1 MRRTLLIALMALF
14 LLIPVSIPV
23 SAQEAAN
30 PDVVG
35 AWGGTLVVPGAQLR
49 IVFRITRNAD
59 GTLST
64 MMDSLDQG
72 AVDIPMDVT
81 RFDGRNLHLELTAA
95 QAVYDGVMND
105 AATEFKGLWK
115 QGGSAFELNLT
126 RKETPAALNRPQN
139 PVPPFPYRSEDVVYS
154 NTAAGITLAGTLTI
168 PSGKGPF
175 PAAILITGSGAQD
188 RDESL
193 LGHKPFL
200 VIADYLTRR
209 GTAVL
214 RVDDR
219 GVGGSTGNTAE
230 STSADFAGDVLSGV
244 QFLKGRPEIDPSRIG
259 LIGHSEGG
267 MIAPM
272 VAAQSKDVAYIVLLA
287 GPGLTGE
294 EIVRRQNELQI
305 RAAGGNDAVVAQQQE
320 YFDRLLP
327 IVRMTDPEAI
337 NKAVQDLMAWIYG
350 QMSDAEKQS
359 IGNDMSKL
367 EIALRQTMNPWFRY
381 FIDYDP
387 VPVLRKVT
395 CPVLALNGS
404 KDLQVPP
411 KEDLA
416 AIAAALEEGGNQDY
430 TTLELPGLNH
440 LFQHCQTGLG
450 TEYGI
455 IEETFA
461 PEALQIMA
469 DWILQRMGK

>member
-214 RVDDR
+214 RVDD
-219 GVGGSTGNTAE
+219 
-230 STSADFAGDVLSGV
+230 
-244 QFLKGRPEIDPSRIG
+244 
-259 LIGHSEGG
+259 
-267 MIAPM
+267 
-272 VAAQSKDVAYIVLLA
+272 
-287 GPGLTGE
+287 
-294 EIVRRQNELQI
+294 
-305 RAAGGNDAVVAQQQE
+305 
-320 YFDRLLP
+320 
-327 IVRMTDPEAI
+327 
-337 NKAVQDLMAWIYG
+337 
-350 QMSDAEKQS
+350 
-359 IGNDMSKL
+359 
-367 EIALRQTMNPWFRY
+367 
-381 FIDYDP
+381 
-387 VPVLRKVT
+387 
-395 CPVLALNGS
+395 
-404 KDLQVPP
+404 
-411 KEDLA
+411 
-416 AIAAALEEGGNQDY
+416 
-430 TTLELPGLNH
+430 
-440 LFQHCQTGLG
+440 
-450 TEYGI
+450 
-455 IEETFA
+455 
-461 PEALQIMA
+461 
-469 DWILQRMGK
+469 